1 MKRRLNYAFIAM
13 FLLAFSAVGGPII
26 VQKSSDPNKVDA
38 FELKKE
44 LLEQHLWQEQMRN
57 EAQLHWLRELPVGCV
72 FTAVGD
78 YQCGLNWYRPYR
90 YQQQQLYIQIPDPE
104 TSRRNSH

>member
-1 MKRRLNYAFIAM
+1 MKRRLIY
-13 FLLAFSAVGGPII
+13 LLINLFFASFGASAGPII

-44 LLEQHLWQEQMRN
+44 LLEQHLWQEQLRT
-57 EAQLHWLRELPVGCV
+57 EAQLQWLRELPVGCV
-72 FTAVGD
+72 FSANGD

-90 YQQQQLYIQIPDPE
+90 YQQQQLYIEVPSPQSSAE
-104 TSRRNSH
+104 NAQ